1 MPFLRHSLGVPAPFR
16 VRSYRYQWPADL
28 LTSWA
33 FEMETLILGWYM
45 LVETNSVVMLTAFGA
60 LLYGG
65 TLIAPIVGVW
75 SDRIGH
81 RVMLTAMRAAY
92 AIVAGTLMTLAFT
105 GTLKPQIVLVM
116 AALTGLMRPS
126 DMGLRGAMIADTM
139 PPGILTAAMG
149 IARTTT
155 DTARIFGAL
164 TGAGLFAA
172 IGIGPS
178 YLAIT
183 TIYVLG
189 AMLTWNAMAPR
200 PAPDVHTTEE
210 TRPEEARPEKVLP
223 KPSPWRELWEGVV
236 LVWNTPR
243 LLAIVWYAF
252 LFNFAVFPL
261 TNGLMPYAAKEIFLT
276 DQKGLGYLMAS
287 VALGAFI
294 GSIGMTRSGMRVE
307 LAQLMIVAAVIWHV
321 LVLIFAQTETLE
333 AGAAMLV
340 LCGFAQSLTMVCH
353 TVILLSASDPRY
365 RGRIMGVRMMA
376 IYSLPLG
383 LLAAGVLIGL
393 IGYRATASLYA
404 VLGLAFTVLIA
415 IRWRVS
421 LWQSRTL
428 AEAA

>member
-1 MPFLRHSLGVPAPFR
+1 MPFLRQPLGVPAPFR
-16 VRSYRYQWPADL
+16 VRSFRFQWPADL

-45 LVETNSVVMLTAFGA
+45 LVETHSVVMLTVFGA

-75 SDRIGH
+75 SDRVGH
-81 RVMLTAMRAAY
+81 RAMLTAMRSGY
-92 AIVAGTLMTLAFT
+92 AIVAGLLMTLAFT
-105 GTLKPQIVLVM
+105 GTLRPAIVLVL
-116 AALTGLMRPS
+116 AFLTGLMRPS

-189 AMLTWNAMAPR
+189 AILTFNAIAPGPLR
-200 PAPDVHTTEE
+200 DAQTVEE
-210 TRPEEARPEKVLP
+210 MGP
-223 KPSPWRELWEGVV
+223 KPSPWRELWEGVI

-294 GSIGMTRSGMRVE
+294 GSIGMTRSGMRIE
-307 LAQLMIVAAVIWHV
+307 LAQLMIVAAVIWHI
-321 LVLIFAQTETLE
+321 LVLIFAQTQTLE

-383 LLAAGVLIGL
+383 LLAAGGLIGL

>member
-1 MPFLRHSLGVPAPFR
+1 MPFLRRSLGVPAPFR
-16 VRSYRYQWPADL
+16 IRSYRYQWPADL

-81 RVMLTAMRAAY
+81 RVMLTAMRAGY
-92 AIVAGTLMTLAFT
+92 AVFAGTLMTLAFT
-105 GTLKPQIVLVM
+105 GTLKPEIVLVM

-164 TGAGLFAA
+164 TGAGLFAV
-172 IGIGPS
+172 IGLGPS

-183 TIYVLG
+183 AIYVLG
-189 AMLTWNAMAPR
+189 AILTWNAMVPG
-200 PAPDVHTTEE
+200 PAQPVQGA
-210 TRPEEARPEKVLP
+210 EEAGP

-307 LAQLMIVAAVIWHV
+307 LAQLMIVAAVIWHI
-321 LVLIFAQTETLE
+321 LVLIFAQTTTLE
-333 AGAAMLV
+333 AGIVMLM

-428 AEAA
+428 AKAG

>member
-1 MPFLRHSLGVPAPFR
+1 MPFLRHSLGAPAPFR
-16 VRSYRYQWPADL
+16 IRSYRFQWPADL

-33 FEMETLILGWYM
+33 FEMETLILGWYV

-75 SDRIGH
+75 SDRVGH
-81 RVMLTAMRAAY
+81 RAMLTAMRAGY
-92 AIVAGTLMTLAFT
+92 AMVAGLLMTLAFT
-105 GTLKPQIVLVM
+105 GTLKPEIVLVL

-164 TGAGLFAA
+164 TGAGLFAT
-172 IGIGPS
+172 IGLGPS

-189 AMLTWNAMAPR
+189 AILTWNAMVPGAARDLPK
-200 PAPDVHTTEE
+200 AADASLEE
-210 TRPEEARPEKVLP
+210 GGP

-321 LVLIFAQTETLE
+321 LVLIFAQTATLV
-333 AGAAMLV
+333 AGAAVLV

-404 VLGLAFTVLIA
+404 IVGLAFTVLIA

-428 AEAA
+428 AEAR

>member
-1 MPFLRHSLGVPAPFR
+1 MPFLRHSLGVPVPFR

-81 RVMLTAMRAAY
+81 RVMLTAMRTGY
-92 AIVAGTLMTLAFT
+92 AVVAGTLMTLAFT
-105 GTLKPQIVLVM
+105 GTLKPEIVLVM

-189 AMLTWNAMAPR
+189 AILTWNAMVPG
-200 PAPDVHTTEE
+200 PARGGHSA
-210 TRPEEARPEKVLP
+210 EEATSEEALP

-383 LLAAGVLIGL
+383 LG
-393 IGYRATASLYA
+393 
-404 VLGLAFTVLIA
+404 TVVVIA
-415 IRWRVS
+415 ICMVV
-421 LWQSRTL
+421 QS
-428 AEAA
+428 